1 MYYNLKDAL
10 LLIVWFTVVYLSV
23 IACVLG
29 PVYLIGHMKMSVNSI
44 CLSLFISLFCF
55 SAIVALVWCMS
66 CITLLYIIL
75 DSIIL
80 QYQYNL

>member
-10 LLIVWFTVVYLSV
+10 LLIVWFTAVYLSV
-23 IACVLG
+23 IVCMLWAVSLL
-29 PVYLIGHMKMSVNSI
+29 VQVKMSVNSI